1 MSEHVVPRRV
11 YFLVFALLLLFTAL
25 TVAAAFKDLGPFN
38 LVVALGIAAF
48 KATLVVL
55 YFMHV
60 RYNPRLIGLAI
71 ALAMAWLM
79 VLIVITFSDYVTRGW
94 VPFPGK

>member
-1 MSEHVVPRRV
+1 MSGHVVPAKI
-11 YFLVFALLLLFTAL
+11 YFLVFAVLILCTAL
-25 TVAAAFKDLGPFN
+25 TVAAAFMDLGPFN
-38 LVVALGIAAF
+38 LGVALAIAAF

-60 RYNPRLIGLAI
+60 RYDPKLIGLAI
-71 ALAMAWLM
+71 ALALAWLG
-79 VLIVITFSDYVTRGW
+79 LLLFITFADYLTRGW